1 MSTEILRLRIIE
13 RPDSFIVEKYAVT
26 RVMVPKERPPKWL
39 RDKGFDA
46 MIRTI
51 HGGCYARKEDDGE
64 WYPVD
69 LEAKE
74 VIYTAKLEE
83 DENRR
88 NFLLNHPHIA
98 IYLIS
103 SLASDVDEAKSW
115 LYPTGQLPVEYVD
128 ATHRETLN
136 TRQPAALK
144 TLSSE
149 VRG

>member
-1 MSTEILRLRIIE
+1 MSTEVLRLRIIE

-39 RDKGFDA
+39 RDRGFDV

-64 WYPVD
+64 WYPID

-74 VIYTAKLEE
+74 VIYTAELEE
-83 DENRR
+83 ARNRR
-88 NFLLNHPHIA
+88 SLLSKHPDLA
-98 IYLIS
+98 ISLIS
-103 SLASDVDEAKSW
+103 SVASDPDEAKSW
-115 LYPTGQLPVEYVD
+115 LYPRDLVEYVD

-149 VRG
+149 VRE